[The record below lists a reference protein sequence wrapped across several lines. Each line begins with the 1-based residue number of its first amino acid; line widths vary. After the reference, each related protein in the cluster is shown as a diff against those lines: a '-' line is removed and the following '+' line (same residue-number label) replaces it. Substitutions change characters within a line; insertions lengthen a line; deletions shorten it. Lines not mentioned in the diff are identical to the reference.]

1 MELLRNWK
9 TVKLKE
15 KSNTASMGKMQM
27 YGDLE
32 AQNNLSHM
40 NLGAPTLLYPYV
52 LLPVG
57 VRTESCMGKM
67 SGHPVVVQPKSRT
80 TGHFEYRGESCLIP
94 GLIRDWRDL

>member
-32 AQNNLSHM
+32 A
-40 NLGAPTLLYPYV
+40 
-52 LLPVG
+52 
-57 VRTESCMGKM
+57 
-67 SGHPVVVQPKSRT
+67 
-80 TGHFEYRGESCLIP
+80 
-94 GLIRDWRDL
+94 